1 MLAMS
6 YRGPYRVRI
15 VGKPIPEIEHP
26 RDAIVRVTRACICGS
41 DLHLYHGLMPDTR
54 VGQTFGYEFVG
65 IVEEVGSN
73 VRNLKP
79 GDRVLVPFNIACG
92 ECYFCLKGLFGNCH
106 NSNPNA
112 TAAGGIF
119 GYSHTCGGYDG
130 GQAEYVRV
138 PYADVGPYK
147 IPDGIDDDNAA
158 LCTDVFPTGYQA
170 AEMAGVKRG
179 DTVLVFGA
187 GPVGLF
193 AAKSAWFMGA
203 ARVMIVDEYEYRLDF
218 ARRFA
223 HCETLNFREIK
234 DPVWYLKKEADW
246 LGWDCAIDA
255 VGAEA
260 RGSGLQHLTG
270 VKLPLQAGAA
280 TALYWAI
287 DVVRKGGVVSVVGV
301 YGPTMNAV
309 PIGNALNKG
318 LTLRMNQASVKRNLP
333 RCIEHI
339 EAGHINPKE
348 VITHRIP
355 LEEIGEGYHIFSSKL
370 DECIKPM
377 VIPPRAMA

>member
-1 MLAMS
+1 
-6 YRGPYRVRI
+6 
-15 VGKPIPEIEHP
+15 
-26 RDAIVRVTRACICGS
+26 
-41 DLHLYHGLMPDTR
+41 
-54 VGQTFGYEFVG
+54 
-65 IVEEVGSN
+65 
-73 VRNLKP
+73 
-79 GDRVLVPFNIACG
+79 
-92 ECYFCLKGLFGNCH
+92 
-106 NSNPNA
+106 
-112 TAAGGIF
+112 
-119 GYSHTCGGYDG
+119 
-130 GQAEYVRV
+130 
-138 PYADVGPYK
+138 
-147 IPDGIDDDNAA
+147 
-158 LCTDVFPTGYQA
+158 
-170 AEMAGVKRG
+170 
-179 DTVLVFGA
+179 VLVFGA

-370 DECIKPM
+370 DECIKPV